1 MTQVGNVSQELGK
14 EYLGSHESLQQM
26 RQKLDIMCGESNVE
40 LLSKVAERIMELE
53 EHTQKL
59 HEDLNN

>member
-1 MTQVGNVSQELGK
+1 MTQVGNVSQELRK

-40 LLSKVAERIMELE
+40 LLCKVAERIMELE
-53 EHTQKL
+53 EHT
-59 HEDLNN
+59 